1 MRSRFNKF
9 CNLPELMNMFRE
21 VADIQLPSMLDLNVP
36 KLKGGKYK
44 IVESVASDSVDIMMQ
59 ELVRRAEQI
68 RNGSVDPSE
77 DNMLKIT
84 NEARLL
90 GTDPRL
96 IDPDAEVDED
106 GKLYQAAENIYQ
118 EYVAS
123 QDFKGTQVVF
133 SDIGTPTGKK
143 RV

>member
-1 MRSRFNKF
+1 
-9 CNLPELMNMFRE
+9 
-21 VADIQLPSMLDLNVP
+21 MLNLNVP
-36 KLKGGKYK
+36 KLKDGKYK
-44 IVESVASDSVDIMMQ
+44 IVESVASDSVDAMMQ
-59 ELVRRAEQI
+59 ELVNRAEKI
-68 RNGSVDPSE
+68 RNGNVDPTE

-123 QDFKGTQVVF
+123 RDF
-133 SDIGTPTGKK
+133 
-143 RV
+143 

>member
-1 MRSRFNKF
+1 
-9 CNLPELMNMFRE
+9 
-21 VADIQLPSMLDLNVP
+21 
-36 KLKGGKYK
+36 
-44 IVESVASDSVDIMMQ
+44 
-59 ELVRRAEQI
+59 
-68 RNGSVDPSE
+68 
-77 DNMLKIT
+77 MLKIT

-106 GKLYQAAENIYQ
+106 GKLYQATENIYQ

-143 RV
+143 GFNVYDFLKASLSKRGFPVMRLPLFYSINSAIYLNS